1 MSNLGSSIDVLANG
15 DGVTA
20 TETAP
25 QRPASIMSRV
35 AQAVA
40 SWVPFLHQQ
49 QATKLTLRP
58 TEDMIDSAAAS
69 RAPSLLAPITTPKG
83 QDAARFSV
91 DTPSTTRLT
100 NKMPTDSAYSPSG
113 GSKVTGVGPAPQG
126 GNSGPSTFLS
136 SGPTAAQSGPA
147 NPNPS
152 YEPHGPEFL
161 GNFAA
166 KSLGSAAHI
175 LQSGPIHKIG
185 ADMGF
190 EILGTPQISKTCSV
204 ENTIFDTNTP
214 MSTQPHI
221 LLGNPITHASQN

>member
-1 MSNLGSSIDVLANG
+1 
-15 DGVTA
+15 
-20 TETAP
+20 
-25 QRPASIMSRV
+25 
-35 AQAVA
+35 
-40 SWVPFLHQQ
+40 
-49 QATKLTLRP
+49 
-58 TEDMIDSAAAS
+58 MIDSAAVS

-100 NKMPTDSAYSPSG
+100 NKMPTDSGYSPSG

-152 YEPHGPEFL
+152 HELHGPEFL

-166 KSLGSAAHI
+166 KSLGSAAQI
-175 LQSGPIHKIG
+175 LQSGPIHKII

-204 ENTIFDTNTP
+204 EKTLFDTNTH
-214 MSTQPHI
+214 MSTQLHI
-221 LLGNPITHASQN
+221 LLGIPITYAPQNNVFLCVDMAVLRAKVPRSSVERRGRCFESVIFVILGIVVCMGNRIY